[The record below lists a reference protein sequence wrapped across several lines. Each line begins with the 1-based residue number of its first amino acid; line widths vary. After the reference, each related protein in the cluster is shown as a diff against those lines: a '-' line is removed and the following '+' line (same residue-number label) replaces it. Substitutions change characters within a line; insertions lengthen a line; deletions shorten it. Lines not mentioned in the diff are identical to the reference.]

1 MKRLITIILSISIV
15 FPMCTTVSL
24 ASPANVEYKDMI
36 YLSDESTLEINERLF
51 EYVQGQTLTEKELD
65 NYLWIILQEYRDEI
79 QAAQSLPVPTYDFGY
94 SWNPAE
100 LALSEEHP
108 TQWNVYRSV
117 CLWARNAALA
127 IYITSACENPGVGD
141 AFRHTY
147 WNARLMTRFKEIFAW
162 DRDKCLE
169 TTKMWTDAHEQDGE
183 PWSILH
189 EMDILNNYA
198 GRNIGYEHFNE
209 SEGFLLQE
217 AERYVDE
224 GLCWEIGEVDGE
236 QVLIRTTNKDK
247 R

>member
-24 ASPANVEYKDMI
+24 ASPTNVEYKDMI
-36 YLSDESTLEINERLF
+36 YLSDESTIEINERLF

-147 WNARLMTRFKEIFAW
+147 WNARLMTRF
-162 DRDKCLE
+162 
-169 TTKMWTDAHEQDGE
+169 
-183 PWSILH
+183 
-189 EMDILNNYA
+189 N
-198 GRNIGYEHFNE
+198 
-209 SEGFLLQE
+209 
-217 AERYVDE
+217 
-224 GLCWEIGEVDGE
+224 
-236 QVLIRTTNKDK
+236 
-247 R
+247 